1 MDNVKA
7 KTVICQLISLLPID
21 VHQRLLFDHYTKKL
35 TTMKAIMLFIN
46 AQLKQWSSY
55 GEMEIALRAEPKLQQ
70 LLQLESISGS
80 QLSRKLDQIP
90 TELLEWMFQHLAS
103 QTQQRACHQ
112 GQSGKLHI
120 IDSSSIRLP
129 LQLGSWAK
137 MSNKSSG
144 VKMHLRL
151 VVTAPDKLFPDAMIP
166 SSLNVGDRAGAVEL
180 VVPSDAIYVMDRG
193 YDDYARMDQW
203 VQDNIQF
210 VIRMRDRA
218 LATVIEE
225 YPVPEGSNI
234 TRDAKVCV
242 GSSFR
247 SMEHSVR
254 LVEFYDEQERTYRI
268 FTSVWDKTA
277 EEIAQIY
284 KNRWLIELYFKW
296 LKQHLRLKKLHSHK
310 PQAIWNQ
317 LFLALITALLVE
329 HIRHSTQTAKTN
341 WQVLRI
347 LREYLYRSWRSFRTE
362 LDRKPSRSS
371 PGRRPGSGPK
381 ALSVRTMVGIIKPSK
396 FKK

>member
-1 MDNVKA
+1 
-7 KTVICQLISLLPID
+7 
-21 VHQRLLFDHYTKKL
+21 
-35 TTMKAIMLFIN
+35 
-46 AQLKQWSSY
+46 
-55 GEMEIALRAEPKLQQ
+55 
-70 LLQLESISGS
+70 
-80 QLSRKLDQIP
+80 
-90 TELLEWMFQHLAS
+90 
-103 QTQQRACHQ
+103 
-112 GQSGKLHI
+112 
-120 IDSSSIRLP
+120 
-129 LQLGSWAK
+129 
-137 MSNKSSG
+137 
-144 VKMHLRL
+144 MHLRL
-151 VVTAPDKLFPDAMIP
+151 VVTAPDELFPDAMIP
-166 SSLNVGDRAGAVEL
+166 SSLNVGGRAGAVEL

-396 FKK
+396 FKE